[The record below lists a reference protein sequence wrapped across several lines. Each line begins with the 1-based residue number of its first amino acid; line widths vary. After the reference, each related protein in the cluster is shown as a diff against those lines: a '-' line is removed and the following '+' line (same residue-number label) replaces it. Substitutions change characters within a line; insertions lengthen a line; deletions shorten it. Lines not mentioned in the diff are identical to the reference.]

1 MANHPESPM
10 KLIKVLLNHHGRD
23 SPTEVHNVLL
33 VVATLIAAVTF
44 QTGVTSPQNTRGG
57 IWLPVLPRGHGG
69 HCVDGCHSQLAGTV
83 AGQLFTSFV
92 PFLLRTLVQM
102 GKYYVW
108 AMSEGTS
115 SCRRCSLLS
124 IN

>member
-57 IWLPVLPRGHGG
+57 IWTFLVLHLPHHLSHLGFPFFLEVM
-69 HCVDGCHSQLAGTV
+69 VATV
-83 AGQLFTSFV
+83 SMAASPNSFV

-108 AMSEGTS
+108 AMSE
-115 SCRRCSLLS
+115 
-124 IN
+124 